1 MEQQERYYKSMMEM
15 NKLANKEDDLRSTV
29 EDLKNRVKNLEEKLL
44 GRKRLDFTTFLLC
57 DIM

>member
-29 EDLKNRVKNLEEKLL
+29 EDLKNRVKNLEEEIAWQK
-44 GRKRLDFTTFLLC
+44 KD
-57 DIM
+57 